1 MRLRFT
7 LFTLLLFFIS
17 AADAQKL
24 TGIWRGYFSSSKN
37 HYSDGYR
44 VENYKYEIQIEQ
56 QSNNAVRGVTYS
68 YKTTVFY
75 GKAELSGIY
84 GPSARSLLIKETK
97 LVDLKVG
104 DNSEP
109 CLMTCYLDYSKIGKL
124 EILEGTFISLN
135 IKDKTDC
142 GNGKVYLERV
152 PASDFKKEDFLV
164 KKNTVNHTQ
173 NKGKPVAKP
182 SPASKLPAVVL
193 PGRKGS
199 STSGTT
205 APKISKPPQLSG
217 QKRAGSIP
225 EPSVAKKQSEKKS
238 GGKINPVGKDLKTPA
253 TAKAAD
259 RIPEPLVHS
268 KKQEEG
274 QTQQTEISSRKI
286 PIPRVLLE
294 RENNLVRTITTS
306 EEDIQIELYD
316 NGTIDNDT
324 ISVYHNNQLVISSGR
339 LSYTPITVRIKCS
352 KTDNRHELTV
362 VAENLGDISPNTALM
377 VIKAGSQR
385 ERYEIFL
392 TSTEQR
398 NAKVIINFV
407 PKE

>member
-1 MRLRFT
+1 MRLNFT

-17 AADAQKL
+17 TANAQKL

-37 HYSDGYR
+37 HYSEGYR

-124 EILEGTFISLN
+124 EVLEGTFISLN

-142 GNGKVYLERV
+142 GSGKVYLERV
-152 PASDFKKEDFLV
+152 PASDFKKENFLV
-164 KKNTVNHTQ
+164 KKNTINHTQ
-173 NKGKPVAKP
+173 KKGKPVAKP

-193 PGRKGS
+193 PGRKKS
-199 STSGTT
+199 SISGTT
-205 APKISKPPQLSG
+205 APKISKPLSKPPQLSG
-217 QKRAGSIP
+217 QKRAAS
-225 EPSVAKKQSEKKS
+225 
-238 GGKINPVGKDLKTPA
+238 
-253 TAKAAD
+253 
-259 RIPEPLVHS
+259 IPEPLVYS
-268 KKQEEG
+268 KRQEEG

-306 EEDIQIELYD
+306 EENIQIELYD

-377 VIKAGSQR
+377 VIKAGNQR

-398 NAKVIINFV
+398 NAKVTINFV